1 MSTTEFAAPPVTV
14 DLSPVVERPPTVDG
28 AVAPRTSAP
37 AAPRTSRVVLH
48 RVEPW
53 SVLKLSLVFYLC
65 VCAVLL
71 VAATLLWI
79 GASIT
84 GVVGNVES
92 FFRDAGFDGFR
103 LSPLQMLRAVVLI
116 GLILVVT
123 GTLANVLLAKLF
135 NVLSDTV
142 GGIRITLAED
152 VAPQRQR

>member
-1 MSTTEFAAPPVTV
+1 MSTTEFAAPPVAV
-14 DLSPVVERPPTVDG
+14 ELSPVVERPSAIDAV
-28 AVAPRTSAP
+28 VAPPER
-37 AAPRTSRVVLH
+37 AARTSRVVLR
-48 RVEPW
+48 RVDPW

-79 GASIT
+79 GASVT
-84 GVVGNVES
+84 GIVGNVES

-103 LSPLQMLRAVVLI
+103 FSPPQLLRAVVLI

-123 GTLANVLLAKLF
+123 GTLANLLLAKLF

-142 GGIRITLAED
+142 GGIRVTLAED

>member
-14 DLSPVVERPPTVDG
+14 DLSPVVERPPVVDG
-28 AVAPRTSAP
+28 AVAPPAP
-37 AAPRTSRVVLH
+37 APRTSRVVLR
-48 RVEPW
+48 RVDPW

-103 LSPLQMLRAVVLI
+103 FSPPQMLRAVVLI

-123 GTLANVLLAKLF
+123 GTLANLLLAKLF
-135 NVLSDTV
+135 NVLSETV

>member
-1 MSTTEFAAPPVTV
+1 MSTTEFAAPPVAV
-14 DLSPVVERPPTVDG
+14 DLSPVVERPPVVDG
-28 AVAPRTSAP
+28 AVAPAAP
-37 AAPRTSRVVLH
+37 APAPRTSRVVLR

-103 LSPLQMLRAVVLI
+103 FSPPQMLRAVVLI

-123 GTLANVLLAKLF
+123 GTLANLLLAKLF

-152 VAPQRQR
+152 VAPQHQR

>member
-14 DLSPVVERPPTVDG
+14 DLSPVVERPPVVDG
-28 AVAPRTSAP
+28 AVAPPAP
-37 AAPRTSRVVLH
+37 AAAPRTSRVVLRH
-48 RVEPW
+48 VDPW

-84 GVVGNVES
+84 GIVGNVES

-103 LSPLQMLRAVVLI
+103 FSPFQMLRAVVLI

-135 NVLSDTV
+135 NVLGDTV
-142 GGIRITLAED
+142 GGIRVTLAED

>member
-14 DLSPVVERPPTVDG
+14 DLSPVVERPPVVDG
-28 AVAPRTSAP
+28 AVAPQPPAP
-37 AAPRTSRVVLH
+37 APRTSRVVLR

-84 GVVGNVES
+84 GIVGNVES

-103 LSPLQMLRAVVLI
+103 FSPIQMLRAVVLI

-123 GTLANVLLAKLF
+123 GTLANVLLAKLL

-142 GGIRITLAED
+142 GGIRVTLAED

>member
-1 MSTTEFAAPPVTV
+1 VSTTEFAAPPVTV
-14 DLSPVVERPPTVDG
+14 DLSPVVERPPVVDG
-28 AVAPRTSAP
+28 AVAPPAPAP
-37 AAPRTSRVVLH
+37 AAPRTSRVVLR

-103 LSPLQMLRAVVLI
+103 FSPPQMLRAVVLI

-123 GTLANVLLAKLF
+123 GTLANLLLAKLF